1 MRTAWYRFSILSEVW
16 TRWPRFVSNTAM
28 EQDLKTDDTTDR
40 RLTELE
46 IKASFTEDLL
56 DKLDQVIVRQ
66 QQQIDLLIREVTLL
80 RQPAA
85 ESGGSRTTVDARDE
99 LPPHY

>member
-1 MRTAWYRFSILSEVW
+1 
-16 TRWPRFVSNTAM
+16 M
-28 EQDLKTDDTTDR
+28 ENPITTDL

-56 DKLDQVIVRQ
+56 DKLDQVIIRQ
-66 QQQIDLLIREVTLL
+66 QQQIEFLL
-80 RQPAA
+80 RELTELRKQVPEASQAA
-85 ESGGSRTTVDARDE
+85 GRNAHDD